1 MKKLIIS
8 IVLLATTICANAQKI
23 SSSLDGLST
32 QKFLNV
38 AVDFSEASIHGMCEE
53 DFAELETDW
62 EKDKPSIIAKIISN
76 MSEKLE
82 GRFVFGLKKPESY
95 TLKIHVNTI
104 SIKGNFNFDVIVL
117 KADGQEEAKIEN
129 LNAKG
134 GTFGSALNLI
144 GDGAEQSGKVIAK
157 ILKNKVK

>member
-1 MKKLIIS
+1 
-8 IVLLATTICANAQKI
+8 
-23 SSSLDGLST
+23 
-32 QKFLNV
+32 
-38 AVDFSEASIHGMCEE
+38 MC
-53 DFAELETDW
+53 
-62 EKDKPSIIAKIISN
+62 
-76 MSEKLE
+76 
-82 GRFVFGLKKPESY
+82 Y
-95 TLKIHVNTI
+95 C
-104 SIKGNFNFDVIVL
+104 DVIVL